1 MVKEK
6 RKGMKASVVLA
17 AMVVVIAA
25 ALVPIVTAQERVT
38 LDITP
43 DTGIAGE
50 RVAYHVVATADPGY
64 KGCVL
69 INMSLPAGFGA
80 IAPTGPGQEI
90 ATAELYGEF
99 GEYEWYAKARFESNS
114 QNYLNLMNVTI
125 SNNGD
130 FGTYVIPVD
139 YSPGGGA
146 QVGPAEVGGTQDV
159 GGMYIKSVLV
169 LPTDTVDGFLFGN
182 ITIPEGVTL
191 THSTL
196 NINRYVR
203 NPSEEGDYNVNLS
216 VAPCT
221 ADVDPEWGN
230 ATIHIRSPAALPALT
245 PIGLIALVGLLSVVL
260 VGATVRRR
268 K

>member
-1 MVKEK
+1 MVIEK
-6 RKGMKASVVLA
+6 RKGMKVSVVLA
-17 AMVVVIAA
+17 AMVVVIATA
-25 ALVPIVTAQERVT
+25 FVPIATAQERVT

-50 RVAYHVVATADPGY
+50 RAAYQAVATANPGY
-64 KGCVL
+64 QRCVL
-69 INMSLPAGFGA
+69 INVTLPAGFGA

-99 GEYEWYAKARFESNS
+99 GEHEWYAKTRFESNS
-114 QNYLNLMNVTI
+114 QDYLNQMNVTI

-130 FGTYVIPVD
+130 VGTYVIPVD
-139 YSPGGGA
+139 YGPGGGA
-146 QVGPAEVGGTQDV
+146 QVGPADV
-159 GGMYIKSVLV
+159 GGMQGVGGMHINKSVLV
-169 LPTDTVDGFLFGN
+169 LPTDTEDGYLFGN
-182 ITIPEGVTL
+182 ITIPDGVIL

-203 NPSEEGDYNVNLS
+203 NPPEEGEYNVTLEL
-216 VAPCT
+216 
-221 ADVDPEWGN
+221 VDGEGYVESDT

-260 VGATVRRR
+260 VGATVRR
-268 K
+268 KK

>member
-1 MVKEK
+1 MVIEK

-25 ALVPIVTAQERVT
+25 ALVPIATAQERVT

-50 RVAYHVVATADPGY
+50 RAAYQAVATANPGY
-64 KGCVL
+64 QGCVL
-69 INMSLPAGFGA
+69 INVILPAGFGA

-99 GEYEWYAKARFESNS
+99 GEHEWYAKTRFESNS
-114 QNYLNLMNVTI
+114 QDYLNQMNVTI

-130 FGTYVIPVD
+130 VGTYVIPVD
-139 YSPGGGA
+139 YGPGGGA
-146 QVGPAEVGGTQDV
+146 HVGPTYV
-159 GGMYIKSVLV
+159 GGMLIESDLV
-169 LPTDTVDGFLFGN
+169 LPTDTEDGYLFGN
-182 ITIPEGVTL
+182 ITIPPEQIMTQ
-191 THSTL
+191 STL
-196 NINRYVR
+196 NINRYVQ
-203 NPSEEGDYNVNLS
+203 NPSEEGDYNFNMSIV
-216 VAPCT
+216 PC
-221 ADVDPEWGN
+221 AGGDQEWGN

-260 VGATVRRR
+260 VGATVRR
-268 K
+268 KK